1 MTKNEIISILQ
12 KYRHGEELTAQE
24 DAMFRELFV
33 NEDITLAA
41 LEELLVSE
49 NQVST
54 YNAERWEPV
63 LMQILSVDKAVKT
76 GSFPSSPHRVHRVH
90 FLRKWWWAAAAILF
104 VIGVG
109 AYLFNPS
116 TPQNRQEAAAT
127 DLIDVG
133 PGTNGAILTLADGR
147 KVILDS
153 MGNGLVASERG
164 ANVVLQNGQLTYDRT
179 GNVNGEM
186 VYNTISTP
194 RGRQFRITLP
204 DATQVWLNAESS
216 IRFPTVFSGAARHV
230 QITGEVY
237 FEVNHNNKP
246 FRVAAEKALVEVLGT
261 HFNVN
266 AYANESGINTTL
278 LQGSVRVMQDDNA
291 RKAVVIQPGQQAQ
304 ISQSGS
310 GEIKVI
316 DNANIDKI
324 IAWKNGAFNFEGS
337 GIKEVMRQLERWYDI
352 KVEYKNT
359 SANFIFRG
367 GMYRNVNLSDV
378 LDVLKEMGVKYEW
391 NGKTLTIF

>member
-109 AYLFNPS
+109 AYLLNPS

-153 MGNGLVASERG
+153 MGNGLIASERG

-237 FEVNHNNKP
+237 FEVNHNNRP

-266 AYANESGINTTL
+266 AYPDEPSIKTTL
-278 LQGSVRVMQDDNA
+278 VEG
-291 RKAVVIQPGQQAQ
+291 AVKVTASGHSSFLKPGQQA
-304 ISQSGS
+304 
-310 GEIKVI
+310 EVA
-316 DNANIDKI
+316 NNNIDVKDVGETVTNAVK
-324 IAWKNGAFNFEGS
+324 AWKEGYFDMNKS
-337 GIKEVMRQLERWYDI
+337 DIRSVLREIGRWYDMEI
-352 KVEYKNT
+352 VYTTEIPSKQ
-359 SANFIFRG
+359 FG
-367 GMYRNVNLSDV
+367 GQLSRERN
-378 LDVLKEMGVKYEW
+378 LKHIL
-391 NGKTLTIF
+391 KTLGINGIITEVNEKERKIIVKP